1 MVMANNDAIDNRKAF
16 NYQFEAVKKFI
27 DNHKDLNIILYLH
40 TEHCAKYNGF
50 NLIEILKDK
59 KLDLD
64 KIFFTN
70 PTKLSNY
77 PYSFQ
82 QMAHLYNSLDVL
94 MNASSGEGFGVPI
107 IEAQACGVPVL
118 THNATSMTELTFYG
132 YSAKSNKKLKKNIIN
147 YGYRYMPSVE
157 DMVKGLDYILEN
169 KDEIKRQKVSNFV
182 RENFS
187 IEKIGAQWLNIIN
200 KL

>member
-1 MVMANNDAIDNRKAF
+1 M
-16 NYQFEAVKKFI
+16 
-27 DNHKDLNIILYLH
+27 
-40 TEHCAKYNGF
+40 T
-50 NLIEILKDK
+50 
-59 KLDLD
+59 
-64 KIFFTN
+64 
-70 PTKLSNY
+70 TKLRVAS
-77 PYSFQ
+77 Q
-82 QMAHLYNSLDVL
+82 Q
-94 MNASSGEGFGVPI
+94 
-107 IEAQACGVPVL
+107 
-118 THNATSMTELTFYG
+118 
-132 YSAKSNKKLKKNIIN
+132 LKKNIIN